1 MKKNKFVIPV
11 VLPIH
16 IGIIMDGNGRWA
28 KKRKLPRL
36 AGHKEGVKS
45 VRKIVRLCG
54 EVNIKYLTLY
64 TFSTENWKRSDREVS
79 FLMNMMNNLIKSE
92 VKELNKNNVKLKFI
106 GNRKLLNNNMQI
118 EINKAEKFTEKNTG
132 LTLLLA
138 LSYGA
143 RDEIINAVKKIID
156 CYKANENINI
166 DEESFKDFLYTKNIP
181 DPDLIIRTSGEK
193 RLSNFLIYQ
202 SAYSEIYFTEVL
214 WPDFREDE
222 LFKALD
228 DFSKRKRRFGKV

>member
-1 MKKNKFVIPV
+1 MPV
-11 VLPIH
+11 H

-36 AGHKEGVKS
+36 IGHKEGVKS
-45 VRKIVRLCG
+45 VRVIVRLCG
-54 EVNIKYLTLY
+54 ELNIKYLTLY
-64 TFSTENWKRSDREVS
+64 TFSTENWNRPPKEVS

-92 VKELNKNNVKLKFI
+92 VKELNENNVKLKFI
-106 GNRKLLNNNMQI
+106 GNRTLLSKNMQK
-118 EINKAEKFTEKNTG
+118 EIYKAEIFTKDNKG

-143 RDEIINAVKKIID
+143 RDEIITAVKKIMD
-156 CYKANENINI
+156 SYKTDESFKI
-166 DEESFKDFLYTKNIP
+166 DEESFKKFLYTKNIP

-202 SAYSEIYFTEVL
+202 SAYSEIYFTDVL
-214 WPDFREDE
+214 WPDFREEE
-222 LFKALD
+222 LLNALK